1 MEKGFTIPILGQGYV
16 RYVDHLGTDLRIV
29 EAARISYK
37 SPSKGEEQDKKLLQ
51 YLYRH
56 RHTSPFE
63 QCSITFDIKMPI
75 FIMRQFVRHRTF
87 RLNEWSGRYSE
98 LADEFYVP
106 EQWRSADKKNKQ
118 GSQTANLDHTKL
130 SAEVK
135 AFNETAYKTYMNL
148 LNQGV
153 ARELARTVLP
163 VSIFTEIYVSCDLH
177 NLIHFLNLREDA
189 HAQWEIR
196 EVARAMREIAEKL
209 FPWTFE
215 AYQKYKLQVIENKE
229 EPTWQT

>member
-1 MEKGFTIPILGQGYV
+1 MEKGFTLPILEQGYV
-16 RYVDHLGTDLRIV
+16 RYIDHMGSDLRIV

-63 QCSITFDIKMPI
+63 QCSITYNIKMPI

-87 RLNEWSGRYSE
+87 RLNEWSARYSE
-98 LADEFYVP
+98 LKDEFYVP
-106 EQWRSADKKNKQ
+106 SEWRSADKKNKQ
-118 GSQTANLDHTKL
+118 GSETADLDHKKI

-135 AFNETAYKTYMNL
+135 AFNDHAYKTYQNL

-163 VSIFTEIYVSCDLH
+163 VSIFTEVYVNCDLH
-177 NLIHFLNLREDA
+177 NLMHFITLREDI

-209 FPWTFE
+209 YPWTFE
-215 AYQKYKLQVIENKE
+215 AYRKYKVNVVDTSAELAVS
-229 EPTWQT
+229 